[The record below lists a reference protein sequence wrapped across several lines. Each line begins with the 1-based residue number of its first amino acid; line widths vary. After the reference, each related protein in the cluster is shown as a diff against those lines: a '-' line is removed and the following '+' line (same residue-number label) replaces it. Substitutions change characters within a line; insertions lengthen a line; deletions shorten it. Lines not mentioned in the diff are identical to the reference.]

1 MKHFALLAL
10 LFLGTSL
17 AAQDMPKAPEI
28 PFRVVEDYLKIPSDM
43 IMAEA
48 VGVAINS
55 KGHIF
60 ILNRGNHPLLE
71 FSADGDFIGSF
82 GEGSPIFRVPHS
94 IRFDSQDNM
103 WYVNSAD
110 NLVVKFDPKRRV
122 QQALGRRDCLQPGIQ
137 CDPSASPKRISRRNR
152 GCELYEPSL

>member
-1 MKHFALLAL
+1 MKQLALLAL
-10 LFLGTSL
+10 FFAGISL
-17 AAQDMPKAPEI
+17 SAQEVTKPSQI
-28 PFRVVEDYLKIPSDM
+28 PFHVVEDFLKIPSDM

-82 GEGSPIFRVPHS
+82 GEGSPIFRVLPQHT
-94 IRFDSQDNM
+94 IRF
-103 WYVNSAD
+103 
-110 NLVVKFDPKRRV
+110 
-122 QQALGRRDCLQPGIQ
+122 PGQ
-137 CDPSASPKRISRRNR
+137 S
-152 GCELYEPSL
+152 

>member
-1 MKHFALLAL
+1 MKYFALLVVF
-10 LFLGTSL
+10 LFGASL
-17 AAQDMPKAPEI
+17 SAQEMPKAPEM
-28 PFRVVEDYLKIPSDM
+28 PFRVVDDYLKIPSDM

-82 GEGSPIFRVPHS
+82 GDGSPLFRVPHR
-94 IRFDSQDNM
+94 IPVDYQDRM
-103 WYVNSAD
+103 
-110 NLVVKFDPKRRV
+110 
-122 QQALGRRDCLQPGIQ
+122 
-137 CDPSASPKRISRRNR
+137 
-152 GCELYEPSL
+152 